1 MGDLRHPSDVSV
13 GSHGSAAKEAK
24 SSSFE
29 TASPLDSNTSS
40 SAAAAEHNA
49 SLILN
54 EANAFEHTAYNFS
67 NRKKWAVLTVVAL
80 CQTSMSKY
88 KFKLRNFITSNWL
101 D

>member
-1 MGDLRHPSDVSV
+1 MIDLRHPSDVSV
-13 GSHGSAAKEAK
+13 GSHSSGAKEAK

-29 TASPLDSNTSS
+29 AASPLDSNVTS
-40 SAAAAEHNA
+40 SAAPADQNA
-49 SLILN
+49 TLILN

-80 CQTSMSKY
+80 CQTSMSKS
-88 KFKLRNFITSNWL
+88 KFKLKTYVPLNWL